1 MSKKDSKLNNLT
13 MEAGEYPAGKP
24 FYYCPTNSCG
34 KCHGCTTSKKLDEL
48 IRPDLNDEEFEKH
61 LVNERGN
68 LYFTSRLQGEYYLS
82 SGTDPL
88 TQEEIDK
95 INQQFWA
102 DYERIKERT
111 PNTGWL
117 MTLDDDGNPTCRTS
131 DACGKCVK
139 CQQQLR
145 KLAREGENY
154 MVAAGGF
161 LPAGNGRHYRH
172 AAIIKDAV
180 ERGLPITGTPD
191 YHRSL
196 HSPLPETL
204 QFGRQL
210 QRFNKVGITRRPM
223 LPIGNNWLHK
233 ALITGGGFRHG
244 ELGIISAG
252 APDPLNR
259 FKSNWLANY
268 VSDFVARGPKP
279 VDERSILQ
287 LFAEPE
293 ITGGDYYQRLR
304 NLVNA
309 TRPVHMVRVPGG
321 TRPEKI
327 VKYIGATDHS
337 SPPPSVQDLE
347 RFVDP
352 SPFIEVKGWGI
363 WVGGKKILGIPFT
376 MQDMMIDSIT
386 ARHRYRP
393 IPGTFGALGQVTL
406 EYPAHDYEYTPER
419 ISLVREDWAEDAI
432 DKLVY
437 LQLYGRAYGKDSNGN
452 FLVPGRITH
461 FGLQTAQYH
470 KMQARERLRAA
481 SNPERQKRGY

>member
-1 MSKKDSKLNNLT
+1 MSDAKKDGKLSGLT
-13 MEAGEYPAGKP
+13 MKEGSYPPGGKP
-24 FYYCPTNSCG
+24 FYYCPTSDCG
-34 KCHGCTTSKKLDEL
+34 ECHGCTTGKKLDEL
-48 IRPDLNDEEFEKH
+48 VRPDLSDEEFEEH
-61 LVNERGN
+61 L
-68 LYFTSRLQGEYYLS
+68 
-82 SGTDPL
+82 
-88 TQEEIDK
+88 
-95 INQQFWA
+95 
-102 DYERIKERT
+102 
-111 PNTGWL
+111 
-117 MTLDDDGNPTCRTS
+117 M
-131 DACGKCVK
+131 
-139 CQQQLR
+139 R
-145 KLAREGENY
+145 KAAVEGEVQ
-154 MVAAGGF
+154 MVVAGS
-161 LPAGNGRHYRH
+161 LLAAGNGRSYQVDTILKELTDLGSPEYKHYPNSPNRGMMFGV
-172 AAIIKDAV
+172 DA
-180 ERGLPITGTPD
+180 
-191 YHRSL
+191 
-196 HSPLPETL
+196 
-204 QFGRQL
+204 FGRPL
-210 QRFNKVGITRRPM
+210 QRFNKVGISRHPM

-233 ALITGGGFRHG
+233 SLITGGGFRSG
-244 ELGIISAG
+244 ELAMIAAG

-363 WVGGKKILGIPFT
+363 WVGGKKILSMPFT

-386 ARHRYRP
+386 ERYRMR
-393 IPGTFGALGQVTL
+393 GRYGAYGQFDARDYYLGQEQRIVL
-406 EYPAHDYEYTPER
+406 NWPAGDYEHATKYLSPA
-419 ISLVREDWAEDAI
+419 REDWAEDAI
-432 DKLVY
+432 DKLIH
-437 LQLYGRAYGKDSNGN
+437 LRIYGEPKPSYSVGLNRNVM
-452 FLVPGRITH
+452 LVPTGALKQTLEWNAQSRVKH
-461 FGLQTAQYH
+461 EKEAARARLQ
-470 KMQARERLRAA
+470 AA

>member
-1 MSKKDSKLNNLT
+1 MSDAKKDSKLAGLT
-13 MEAGEYPAGKP
+13 MKEGSYPPGGKP
-24 FYYCPTNSCG
+24 FYYCPTSDCG
-34 KCHGCTTSKKLDEL
+34 ECHGCTTGKKLDEL
-48 IRPDLNDEEFEKH
+48 VRPDLSDEEFEEH
-61 LVNERGN
+61 L
-68 LYFTSRLQGEYYLS
+68 
-82 SGTDPL
+82 
-88 TQEEIDK
+88 
-95 INQQFWA
+95 
-102 DYERIKERT
+102 
-111 PNTGWL
+111 
-117 MTLDDDGNPTCRTS
+117 M
-131 DACGKCVK
+131 
-139 CQQQLR
+139 R
-145 KLAREGENY
+145 KAAVEGEVQ
-154 MVAAGGF
+154 MVVAGS
-161 LPAGNGRHYRH
+161 LLAAGNGRSYQVDAILKELTDLGSPEYKHYPNSPNRGMMFGV
-172 AAIIKDAV
+172 DA
-180 ERGLPITGTPD
+180 
-191 YHRSL
+191 
-196 HSPLPETL
+196 
-204 QFGRQL
+204 FGRPL
-210 QRFNKVGITRRPM
+210 QRFNKVGISRHPM

-233 ALITGGGFRHG
+233 SLITGGGFRSG
-244 ELGIISAG
+244 EFAMIAAG

-352 SPFIEVKGWGI
+352 SLFIEVKGWGI
-363 WVGGKKILGIPFT
+363 WVGGKKILSIPFT
-376 MQDMMIDSIT
+376 IQDMMIDSIT

-393 IPGTFGALGQVTL
+393 IPGTFGAYGQVTL
-406 EYPAHDYEYTPER
+406 EYPAADYEYATEYL
-419 ISLVREDWAEDAI
+419 SLTREDWAEDAI

-437 LQLYGRAYGKDSNGN
+437 LQLYGRAYGKDDNGN
-452 FLVPGRITH
+452 FLVPGRITN